1 MQGSLWAVNPRFSTQ
16 LFRRGIFRAVGGM
29 HKSDRHK
36 LYTLHKFRPPSPPWL
51 HKTPGGKKGKKDNR
65 LTPQPP
71 SAAAP
76 LAKGSYGGLLSFY
89 PFLLP
94 GPCLG
99 TPHNVG
105 KTARH
110 SHRAA
115 NAIQLPNAKSR
126 IVSGHSPPGR
136 IRRWG
141 SLSAR
146 RWSRGHPGSCRR
158 GSLCR
163 GCSSRRRG

>member
-1 MQGSLWAVNPRFSTQ
+1 MQGSLWAVNPRFSNQ

-29 HKSDRHK
+29 HKSGRPK

-51 HKTPGGKKGKKDNR
+51 HKTPGGEKGKKDNR

-76 LAKGSYGGLLSFY
+76 LCKGSDGGLLSFY

-99 TPHNVG
+99 TPHNAGKAARYVTGRLTLSNCQREVSHCQRTQSAGKNSSVG
-105 KTARH
+105 KLICEKMEQG
-110 SHRAA
+110 SSW
-115 NAIQLPNAKSR
+115 QLP
-126 IVSGHSPPGR
+126 PGQ
-136 IRRWG
+136 
-141 SLSAR
+141 SLS
-146 RWSRGHPGSCRR
+146 GMQ
-158 GSLCR
+158 
-163 GCSSRRRG
+163 